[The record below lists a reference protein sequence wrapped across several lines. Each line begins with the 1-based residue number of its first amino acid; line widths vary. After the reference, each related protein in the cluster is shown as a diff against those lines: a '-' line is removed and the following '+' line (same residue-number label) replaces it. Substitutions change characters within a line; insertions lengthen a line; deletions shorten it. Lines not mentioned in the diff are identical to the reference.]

1 MAEFSVD
8 AVLWVCLGV
17 MVGYRPPAVA
27 VVVGRQPQGQTSTV
41 WSQQPIPATGME
53 DVTLVVWKESEQARE
68 AEKPAQLLE
77 VEFGTW
83 MFRGS
88 FMD

>member
-27 VVVGRQPQGQTSTV
+27 VVVGHQPQGQTSTV

-77 VEFGTW
+77 LEFGTW
-83 MFRGS
+83 MFRSS